1 MNNEAYKSTGADS
14 VKHPAFLS
22 NEFKTID
29 HQVNEPVNSSNI
41 KTDQLVQNNININI
55 DTVDNFDSIDSI
67 NMTPNNKQE
76 PLMSSI
82 NAQDV
87 LSDQY

>member
-1 MNNEAYKSTGADS
+1 M
-14 VKHPAFLS
+14 
-22 NEFKTID
+22 
-29 HQVNEPVNSSNI
+29 
-41 KTDQLVQNNININI
+41 QNNININI

>member
-41 KTDQLVQNNININI
+41 KTD
-55 DTVDNFDSIDSI
+55 
-67 NMTPNNKQE
+67 
-76 PLMSSI
+76 
-82 NAQDV
+82 
-87 LSDQY
+87 